1 MQFEFCFNQHKRY
14 PTSFSIFTWLL
25 LTFCSASIFSA
36 DAVSALGRLE
46 PQHGVILVSAP
57 LTPNSTSGAIVSQLM
72 VERGQDVEQGQLLAV
87 METEALEKAHVAEA
101 EAQHLLAVRHEAS
114 SRAAAEEAC
123 VSADVAL
130 RESER
135 RAALLQKGV
144 AGEEEADVAAG
155 RAEALA
161 AACTSARTAVH
172 AAAADV
178 ELALAH
184 IEVRQAQL
192 ARSYVLAPVAGR
204 ILDIH
209 AWPGEMAALE
219 GLLEMGQ
226 VGQMYAIA
234 EVYETDINR
243 IEKGQG
249 ASISSDALD
258 SVLSGTVERIRP
270 KVAKMDAIGTD
281 PSARKDARIIEVEI
295 KLEDSSLAASL
306 TYLQVDIEI
315 NP

>member
-1 MQFEFCFNQHKRY
+1 MQYEFCFNQRKRY
-14 PTSFSIFTWLL
+14 PTLLLLCHWLL
-25 LTFCSASIFSA
+25 LTLCSTSVLSA

-46 PQHGVILVSAP
+46 PENSVILISAP
-57 LTPNSTSGAIVSQLM
+57 LTPNSTSGAIVSQLL
-72 VERGQDVEQGQLLAV
+72 VEVGQDVEQGQLLAV
-87 METEALEKAHVAEA
+87 METEALEKAQVAEA
-101 EAQHLLAVRHEAS
+101 KAQHLLAERHEAS
-114 SRAAAEEAC
+114 ARAAAEEAC
-123 VSADVAL
+123 VRADVAL

-135 RAALLQKGV
+135 RTALLQKGV

-161 AACTSARTAVH
+161 AACTSAKTVVH
-172 AAAADV
+172 AAAAEV
-178 ELALAH
+178 ELALAL

-192 ARSYVLAPVAGR
+192 ARSYVYAPVPGR
-204 ILDIH
+204 ILAVH

-219 GLLEMGQ
+219 GLLELGQ

-234 EVYETDINR
+234 EVYETDIDR
-243 IEKGQG
+243 VKKGQG
-249 ASISSDALD
+249 AKISSDALE
-258 SVLSGTVERIRP
+258 SVLSGTVEKIRP

-295 KLEDSSLAASL
+295 RLDDSPLVANL